1 MPMIDGKQLRDGSI
15 ALVKMIASD
24 ITTML
29 APYFKKD
36 GSVAMTG
43 TLQLNTNP
51 ITGVTSVT
59 MANSGSSIVMAGG
72 LVTGLGAPT
81 APDHAARLQDIQN
94 IPWKEKCQWATTG
107 NHSLSGLA
115 TTNMDGTAPTAGDR
129 VLAWK
134 QTTPAQNGIYI
145 AASGAWSRA
154 VDADSPQELRAAV
167 VTIEKGT
174 LYADHRFAQ
183 TADAINTIG
192 TDTVT
197 FVDIGV
203 GTPAAYP
210 VNTNKAMTASVTTG
224 VNQLACAT
232 TIAKQPAQGSYV
244 EVHLNGQQLS
254 VCDGPSD
261 STKEVYFAPTAG
273 IANARAI
280 ANIQQ
285 GDALY
290 WNISTYNL
298 AATDVFDF
306 NFQS

>member
-1 MPMIDGKQLRDGSI
+1 MSLIDGKQLRDGSI
-15 ALVKMIASD
+15 AIAKLIASD
-24 ITTML
+24 VVTLL

-36 GSVAMTG
+36 GSVPMTG
-43 TLQLNTNP
+43 TLQMNTNP

-59 MANSGSSIVMAGG
+59 MANSGSSIAMAGG
-72 LVTGLGAPT
+72 LVTGLGTPT
-81 APDHAARLQDIQN
+81 APDHAARLQDVQN

-115 TTNMDGTAPTAGDR
+115 ATNMDGTAPAAGER

-154 VDADSPQELRAAV
+154 ADADSPQELRAAV
-167 VTIEKGT
+167 VTVEKGT

-183 TADAINTIG
+183 TADNINTVG

-197 FVDIGV
+197 FVDIGT
-203 GTPAAYP
+203 GTPAAFP
-210 VNTNKAMTASVTTG
+210 VSVNKAMAASVTTG
-224 VNQLACAT
+224 VNQVACAT
-232 TIAKQPAQGSYV
+232 TMAKQPAQGSYV
-244 EVHLNGQQLS
+244 TVLLNGVQLS

-261 STKEVYFAPTAG
+261 TTKEVYFAATSG
-273 IANARAI
+273 IANARSI

-285 GDALY
+285 GDTLY
-290 WNISTYNL
+290 WNISSYNL
-298 AATDVFDF
+298 AATDIFDF
-306 NFQS
+306 DYMF